1 MILLLFWEMILCTRD
16 LFFFLF
22 KEKVSAIFRSTIQ
35 KYCIP
40 SVTIEKLDG
49 KIQRMEDA
57 L

>member
-1 MILLLFWEMILCTRD
+1 MIPLLFWEMTLCTD
-16 LFFFLF
+16 LFFFFLS

-49 KIQRMEDA
+49 KIQRMEDV

>member
-40 SVTIEKLDG
+40 SVTIEKLDE